1 MKMQKSKGFTL
12 IELMVVIAIIGVLM
26 AIALPQ
32 YQRYTIRAKASQALN
47 AIRPVQLAVAEYAI
61 NNRALPTSESQLP
74 GYLAALTQ
82 LSTCN
87 GIVKS
92 VSMDSSANLTATF
105 YTKTETP
112 ATDPGGVSA
121 KDCMASAPSEVPND
135 LAGLTIVFTPL
146 VNAGGA
152 VTWQINTTSSTVPNT
167 YLPNMPTTT

>member
-32 YQRYTIRAKASQALN
+32 YQRYTIRAKASQSLN

-61 NNRALPTSESQLP
+61 TNRALPSSESDLP
-74 GYLAALTQ
+74 GYLAALTE

-92 VSMDSSANLTATF
+92 VSMASNGNLTATF

-112 ATDPGGVSA
+112 ATDA
-121 KDCMASAPSEVPND
+121 TDATKDCMASAPSEVPND
-135 LAGLTIVFTPL
+135 LAGRTIVFTPL